1 MSISIY
7 TKTGCPY
14 CQAAKD
20 WLKSRGKEYEEI
32 NLSLCPDKIEEM
44 FRVSGGARKFR
55 LLSITDKLR
64 WIQWKRLRGLNM
76 VVGHNNQT
84 HLWAAAIKLTSNY
97 GHESLPYMVKIYM

>member
-14 CQAAKD
+14 CQAFKD

-44 FRVSGGARKFR
+44 LRVSGGARKVPVIIHNGQVTVGFNG
-55 LLSITDKLR
+55 
-64 WIQWKRLRGLNM
+64 RG
-76 VVGHNNQT
+76 
-84 HLWAAAIKLTSNY
+84 
-97 GHESLPYMVKIYM
+97 